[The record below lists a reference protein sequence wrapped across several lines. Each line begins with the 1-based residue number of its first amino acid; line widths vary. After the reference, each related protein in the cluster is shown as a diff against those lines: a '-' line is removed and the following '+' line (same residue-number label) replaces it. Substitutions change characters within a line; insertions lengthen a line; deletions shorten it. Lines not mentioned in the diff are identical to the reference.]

1 MKRYFNH
8 FFELFGIIAF
18 MVDYSWAHF
27 TTTYNNQFCTH
38 WINFAQFL
46 VWVWIVDLICARY
59 HMQVLRE
66 ENISTYARSMM
77 KMLRRVVLLC
87 SCFWIL
93 KHLHRPSFLN
103 PTPSFDI
110 LLINFIFS
118 THKVSFVSKQSV
130 IKYGRTQFTLT
141 NTHTHAH
148 KHTHYIWMGIN
159 NILKKTRVL
168 NIETS
173 ANIRW

>member
-1 MKRYFNH
+1 
-8 FFELFGIIAF
+8 

-110 LLINFIFS
+110 FLINFIFS
-118 THKVSFVSKQSV
+118 THKVSFVSKQYV
-130 IKYGRTQFTLT
+130 IKYGY
-141 NTHTHAH
+141 THKYTHAH
-148 KHTHYIWMGIN
+148 THTHYIWMGIN

>member
-1 MKRYFNH
+1 M
-8 FFELFGIIAF
+8 
-18 MVDYSWAHF
+18 
-27 TTTYNNQFCTH
+27 
-38 WINFAQFL
+38 
-46 VWVWIVDLICARY
+46 DLICARY

-77 KMLRRVVLLC
+77 KMLRRLVLFC

-110 LLINFIFS
+110 FLINFIFS

-130 IKYGRTQFTLT
+130 IKYGRTQLTHT
-141 NTHTHAH
+141 NTHMHIHIHIAFG
-148 KHTHYIWMGIN
+148 W
-159 NILKKTRVL
+159 
-168 NIETS
+168 
-173 ANIRW
+173 A